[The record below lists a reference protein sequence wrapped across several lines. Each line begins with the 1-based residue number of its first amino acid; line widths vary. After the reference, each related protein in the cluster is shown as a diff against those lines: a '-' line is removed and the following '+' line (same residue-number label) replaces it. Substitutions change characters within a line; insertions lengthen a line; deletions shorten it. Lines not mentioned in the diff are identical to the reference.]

1 MSIIYE
7 ALKKTQNSSKSMP
20 PAGIIPNIIQKQVL
34 KKTVKFP
41 YAPALGIVIGLGL
54 VFFISVSP
62 RLGKSQKISESPIA
76 RQPESKEPISL
87 ALSFTDKPEGNGL
100 ASYSQSHKPENSLSQ
115 SGLSPLQS
123 EKDRIPS
130 PPAFSSQDVSGE
142 EKKPQ
147 RRQPDFVV
155 NGIVISAEGNIALIN
170 DQIIKAGDTI
180 EGAKVE
186 RIEDSS
192 VVLSD
197 GDREIILKSK

>member
-87 ALSFTDKPEGNGL
+87 ALSFTDKPE
-100 ASYSQSHKPENSLSQ
+100 NSLSQ

-197 GDREIILKSK
+197 GGREIILKSK

>member
-20 PAGIIPNIIQKQVL
+20 PAGIIPNIIQKQGL
-34 KKTVKFP
+34 KKTIKFP
-41 YAPALGIVIGLGL
+41 YAPVFGIVIGLGL
-54 VFFISVSP
+54 VFFISVSS
-62 RLGKSQKISESPIA
+62 RLGKSQKISESAIV

-87 ALSFTDKPEGNGL
+87 ALSFTDKPEN
-100 ASYSQSHKPENSLSQ
+100 NLSQ

-123 EKDRIPS
+123 EKDQISS
-130 PPAFSSQDVSGE
+130 PPSFPSQDVSGE
-142 EKKPQ
+142 EKKSQ
-147 RRQPDFVV
+147 RRKPDFVV

>member
-87 ALSFTDKPEGNGL
+87 ALSFTDK
-100 ASYSQSHKPENSLSQ
+100 SENSLSQ

-197 GDREIILKSK
+197 GGREIILKSK

>member
-7 ALKKTQNSSKSMP
+7 ALKKTQNNSKSMP
-20 PAGIIPNIIQKQVL
+20 PAGIIPNIIQKQGL

-41 YAPALGIVIGLGL
+41 YAPVLGIVIGLGL
-54 VFFISVSP
+54 VFFISASS
-62 RLGKSQKISESPIA
+62 RLGKSQKISESPVV
-76 RQPESKEPISL
+76 RRPESKESVSP
-87 ALSFTDKPEGNGL
+87 ALSFAD
-100 ASYSQSHKPENSLSQ
+100 KPENSLSL
-115 SGLSPLQS
+115 SGLSPIQS
-123 EKDRIPS
+123 EKDQISS
-130 PPAFSSQDVSGE
+130 PPSFSSQGVPGE

-155 NGIVISAEGNIALIN
+155 NGIVISSEGNIALIN
-170 DQIIKAGDTI
+170 DQIIKTGDTI

>member
-20 PAGIIPNIIQKQVL
+20 AGIIPNSSHKQGL
-34 KKTVKFP
+34 KKTSKNS
-41 YAPALGIVIGLGL
+41 YMPALGIIIGLGL

-62 RLGKSQKISESPIA
+62 RLGKSQKISVSPIV

-87 ALSFTDKPEGNGL
+87 ALSFTDKPEN
-100 ASYSQSHKPENSLSQ
+100 NLSQ

-123 EKDRIPS
+123 EKDQITS
-130 PPAFSSQDVSGE
+130 PPSFSSQDVPGE

-197 GDREIILKSK
+197 GDKEIILKSK